1 MKCDL
6 ARVSALLD
14 GEDEAYRPHA
24 ESCEACRKELAAM
37 TLMRDGLASL
47 PAPEP
52 RGDGWLA
59 LAKQLNTDMARP
71 RRSWRRWVLVPAFG
85 TLAAAI
91 VLFQLRHRAPSD
103 EALIAQAEA
112 EFRGAEAQYQRALTK
127 LSTVVQH
134 AREEWPEARKQEYDA
149 ALAALESATEQ
160 CRKVAQKNPDA
171 DAEEVLFAAY
181 RKQIHFYEEQLL
193 K

>member
-6 ARVSALLD
+6 ERVSAFLD
-14 GEDEAYRPHA
+14 GEDESYRSHA
-24 ESCEACRKELAAM
+24 ESCEACKKELAAM
-37 TLMRDGLASL
+37 KLMREAMASL

-52 RGDGWLA
+52 QGDGWFE
-59 LAKQLNTDMARP
+59 LAKQLPKPRP
-71 RRSWRRWVLVPAFG
+71 ARSWRRWILIPALG
-85 TLAAAI
+85 AVAVAA
-91 VLFQLRHRAPSD
+91 VMLRPRGPSD
-103 EALIAQAEA
+103 EALIAQAES

-127 LSTVVQH
+127 LSSVVKH
-134 AREEWPEARKQEYDA
+134 ARDEWPESRKQEYDT

-160 CRKVAQKNPDA
+160 CRKVALQHPDA
-171 DAEEVLFAAY
+171 DAEEILFAAY

>member
-6 ARVSALLD
+6 ERVSAFLD
-14 GEDEAYRPHA
+14 GEDDSYRPHVDG
-24 ESCEACRKELAAM
+24 CEACKQELAAM
-37 TLMRDGLASL
+37 KLLRDGLAAL

-52 RGDGWLA
+52 QGDGWLS
-59 LAKQLNTDMARP
+59 LAQQLPKPRP
-71 RRSWRRWVLVPAFG
+71 ARSWRRWVLVPAFG
-85 TLAAAI
+85 ALAAAV
-91 VLFQLRHRAPSD
+91 VLFQLRHRGPSD
-103 EALIAQAEA
+103 EALIAQAES

-134 AREEWPEARKQEYDA
+134 ARAEWPEPRKKEYDA

-160 CRKVAQKNPDA
+160 CKQVARQNPSDA
-171 DAEEVLFAAY
+171 DAEDVLFAAY